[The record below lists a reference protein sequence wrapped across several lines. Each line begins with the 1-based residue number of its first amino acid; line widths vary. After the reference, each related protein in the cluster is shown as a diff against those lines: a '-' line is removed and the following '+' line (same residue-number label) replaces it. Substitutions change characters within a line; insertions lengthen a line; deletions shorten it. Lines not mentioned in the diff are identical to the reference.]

1 MLNTF
6 FFFWV
11 VGGGGGG
18 GWISNKTF
26 IEITKSGV
34 PLYTGSLLGRQQ
46 KVS

>member
-1 MLNTF
+1 MLNIF
-6 FFFWV
+6 FFLGWG
-11 VGGGGGG
+11 VGGVG